1 MFSKLAE
8 GVGERMCR
16 NIPLFLVGERNFQN
30 EENFYSVKLRA
41 ENNTSEQDKS
51 EGRVTLRTNEWARS
65 VITKSP
71 PENDT

>member
-1 MFSKLAE
+1 MQKYSS
-8 GVGERMCR
+8 V
-16 NIPLFLVGERNFQN
+16 LVGERNFQN
-30 EENFYSVKLRA
+30 EENFYSFKLRA